1 MFAHRSMNL
10 AIDHK
15 SKLPLHIQVENL
27 MRKLIETPEVRN
39 GAFLPKEVELAN
51 RLGVSRNTIR
61 QATNKLEYEG
71 LLVRKK
77 GVGTKI
83 AEKKSLSTGLD
94 HWYSFTQEMKE
105 SGVKVANLELKVEEV
120 NADEKLAKFFNIRVG
135 KKVLKL
141 SKLKGAAGEPIVF
154 FESYFHPRIGV
165 NPDDDFSIPLY
176 PMLEKKYGVVVVR
189 SNEHI
194 KAELAGSLG
203 KKLQISAKA
212 PILVRERFVFD
223 PGERPIE
230 YNLGYYR
237 SDKFTYSISITKAK

>member
-1 MFAHRSMNL
+1 MKL

-15 SKLPLHIQVENL
+15 SKLPLHIQVESL
-27 MRKLIETPEVRN
+27 MRKLIDSPEFKN
-39 GAFLPKEVELAN
+39 GALLPKEVELAN

-71 LLVRKK
+71 LLLRKK
-77 GVGTKI
+77 GVGTKV
-83 AEKKSLSTGLD
+83 AQRKSLQTGLD

-105 SGVKVANLELKVEEV
+105 SGVNVQNLELKVEEV
-120 NADEKLAKFFNIRVG
+120 PADKKLAAFFNIPEKRT
-135 KKVLKL
+135 VLKL
-141 SKLKGAAGEPIVF
+141 SKLKGAGDEPIVF

-165 NPDDDFSIPLY
+165 SKDDNFQIPLY
-176 PMLEKKYGVVVVR
+176 SMLEQKYGVVVVR

-194 KAELAGSLG
+194 RAELAGKFA
-203 KKLQISAKA
+203 KKLKIGAKD

-223 PGERPIE
+223 PGDRPIE

-237 SDKFTYSISITKAK
+237 SDKFTYSIDIRKSK